1 MKVAVAQLAPE
12 FDPTRN
18 VEKTLDAMREAA
30 GRGAKLVVLPEM
42 CLSPYQLEG
51 EPLERW
57 AQEIPGGMSVQR
69 WLRESKALGIYVVA
83 GLLERAGADY
93 YSTAAVLGPQGFLS
107 CYRKAHL
114 FGWERHR
121 LAAGNRGF
129 LSVEIQGTRL
139 GVLICYDLR
148 FMEAVRLLALE
159 KVQLL
164 CVPTAWTDIGKP
176 QPLDRYGLCAAAHMS
191 LGYAYANRMFV
202 LCANRVGREKGV
214 GYLGNSL
221 VAGPAGETFAGPAG
235 PEETTILVADVDP
248 KQADDKHVGE
258 DNDVLADRRV
268 DLYTIELA
276 GRMSVSD

>member
-30 GRGAKLVVLPEM
+30 GRGAQLVVLPEM
-42 CLSPYQLEG
+42 CLSPYQLAG

-69 WLRESKALGIYVVA
+69 WIRESKALGIYVVA

-191 LGYAYANRMFV
+191 LGYAYANRLFV

-235 PEETTILVADVDP
+235 SEETTILVADVDP

-268 DLYTIELA
+268 DLYTIGLA
-276 GRMSVSD
+276 GRISVSD

>member
-12 FDPTRN
+12 YDPTRN

-30 GRGAKLVVLPEM
+30 RRGAQLVVLPEM

-57 AQEIPGGMSVQR
+57 AQEIPGGISVQR
-69 WLRESKALGIYVVA
+69 WLRESKVLGIYVVA
-83 GLLERAGADY
+83 GLLERAGGDY
-93 YSTAAVLGPQGFLS
+93 YNTAAVLGPQGFLS

-129 LSVEIQGTRL
+129 LSLEIQGTRL

-191 LGYAYANRMFV
+191 LGYAYANRLFV

-221 VAGPAGETFAGPAG
+221 VAGPTGETFAGPAG
-235 PEETTILVADVDP
+235 PEETTILIADVDP
-248 KQADDKHVGE
+248 KQADDQHVGKE
-258 DNDVLADRRV
+258 NDVLADRRV
-268 DLYTIELA
+268 DLYNIGLA
-276 GRMSVSD
+276 ERISVPD

>member
-30 GRGAKLVVLPEM
+30 GRGAQLVVLPEM

-57 AQEIPGGMSVQR
+57 AQEIPGGISVQR

-93 YSTAAVLGPQGFLS
+93 YNTAAVLGPQGFLS
-107 CYRKAHL
+107 YYRKAHL

-139 GVLICYDLR
+139 GILICYDLR

-164 CVPTAWTDIGKP
+164 CVPTAWSDIGKP

-191 LGYAYANRMFV
+191 LGYAYANRLFV

-221 VAGPAGETFAGPAG
+221 VAGPAGETLAGPAG

-268 DLYTIELA
+268 DLYTIGLA
-276 GRMSVSD
+276 GRNSASD

>member
-30 GRGAKLVVLPEM
+30 GRGAQLVVLPEM
-42 CLSPYQLEG
+42 CLSPYQLAG

-69 WLRESKALGIYVVA
+69 WIRESKALGIYVVA

-191 LGYAYANRMFV
+191 LGYAYANRLFV

-221 VAGPAGETFAGPAG
+221 VAGPAGETFAGPASS
-235 PEETTILVADVDP
+235 EETTILVADVDP

-268 DLYTIELA
+268 DLYTIGLA
-276 GRMSVSD
+276 GRISVSD